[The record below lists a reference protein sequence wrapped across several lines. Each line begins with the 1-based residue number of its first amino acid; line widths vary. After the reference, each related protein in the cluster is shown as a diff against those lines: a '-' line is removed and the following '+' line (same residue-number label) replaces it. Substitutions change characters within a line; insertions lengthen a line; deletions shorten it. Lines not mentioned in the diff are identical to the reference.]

1 MLYKGNEKLVSRT
14 KLKVVHV
21 ISYINIELILFSQ
34 MKQNLGVSLDN
45 TFSPLPS
52 EFIPPLFY
60 FAPWLF
66 EVKISIYCVPS
77 NIFWKKEIL

>member
-1 MLYKGNEKLVSRT
+1 MLYKGNEKLASRT

-45 TFSPLPS
+45 TQHDLDTNFSLPL
-52 EFIPPLFY
+52 Y
-60 FAPWLF
+60 
-66 EVKISIYCVPS
+66 
-77 NIFWKKEIL
+77 NMT

>member
-45 TFSPLPS
+45 TFSPLP
-52 EFIPPLFY
+52 
-60 FAPWLF
+60 
-66 EVKISIYCVPS
+66 
-77 NIFWKKEIL
+77 